1 MGERR
6 KRREREKRVKRE
18 RERERER
25 RETRGREREERERE
39 GVYEEKQ
46 LLERNVPVVAAI
58 QMYRLTADTV
68 NVTLQST
75 GANYLCA
82 TLIANQYHPSRWFL
96 HVA

>member
-6 KRREREKRVKRE
+6 ERREREREREGEERDKRE

-25 RETRGREREERERE
+25 EERE
-39 GVYEEKQ
+39 GAYEENK